1 MTRIIDILDTFGGWL
16 SKLLMLIAAVA
27 MFSLVPMAGWLV
39 FGRYVLNASPTWVE
53 AASLVTIVVITFGVA
68 AAAVREEQHLAINFI
83 RESFPPRVEAVM
95 KIASFAL
102 LAFFGVMM
110 AVSAR
115 ELIAFGWSRM
125 MPLLNVPDGI
135 KNIPLLVCGIAMTF
149 FSLIHIARLVL
160 TWGEIPHRRDE
171 PPVSGIEIE

>member
-1 MTRIIDILDTFGGWL
+1 MTRIIDILDTFGGYL

-27 MFSLVPMAGWLV
+27 MFSLVPMSGWLV

-53 AASLVTIVVITFGVA
+53 SVSLITIVVITFGVA
-68 AAAVREEQHLAINFI
+68 ASAVREEEHLAINFI

-110 AVSAR
+110 AISAT
-115 ELIAFGWSRM
+115 ELIAFGWSRLI
-125 MPLLNVPDGI
+125 PLLNIPDGI
-135 KNIPLLVCGIAMTF
+135 RHIPLLVSGIAIAF
-149 FSLIHIARLVL
+149 FCLIHIARLVL

-171 PPVSGIEIE
+171 PPLSGTEIE